1 MFYKFRNLK
10 GKHQITENIYLPIY
24 EWRGGGRK
32 DKRKKKNNLYLVP
45 TMNQTV
51 WGIVICSID
60 LILITPENRVIIPNL
75 QWRVCGFLFIWVGL
89 NFSY

>member
-32 DKRKKKNNLYLVP
+32 DKRKKKKKP
-45 TMNQTV
+45 
-51 WGIVICSID
+51 
-60 LILITPENRVIIPNL
+60 
-75 QWRVCGFLFIWVGL
+75 LFSAYNEPDCVRHCYMFYWS
-89 NFSY
+89 NSYHTRE